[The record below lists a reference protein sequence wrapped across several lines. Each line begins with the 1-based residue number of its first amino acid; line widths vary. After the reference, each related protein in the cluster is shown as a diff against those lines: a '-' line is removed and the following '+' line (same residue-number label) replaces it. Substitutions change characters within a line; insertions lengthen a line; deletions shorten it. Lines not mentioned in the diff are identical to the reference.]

1 MAGPAAALVP
11 VVIVG
16 TSLIRMVGAP
26 IASQL
31 VKRGLVTKATA
42 KQIKNFGK
50 NIPKMTRQRQGD
62 LTKAGARNIGRR
74 TPMRGPGGRKKSQLE
89 ILKKQRENLQKG
101 KNAPTSSAGRSRAGD
116 KKSLEARE
124 QATSK
129 ISNAANVVDK
139 GAKVR
144 DAVNKSTKKA
154 AKKQKN
160 EKALQ
165 AREKATQRSIA
176 ERIAQ
181 RKKAESSGKRNLP
194 STTRPVPAR
203 GTSGRPSA
211 TPANAAGRN
220 LSTSINKPVAPR
232 PRPKPDMKTV
242 GSGNVPP
249 RGTSGR
255 PSATPANA
263 SGLRSLAAKGAIK
276 PQIAAAGIDTK
287 KPSKKNDPVGSG
299 QTPASGYV
307 ESKPKPNN
315 NRAEELDAAPG
326 VTSGKKTSKFK
337 DEGGK
342 YKQYE
347 WAKKLD
353 PNSAGFQS
361 GYLTKKGS
369 DAQDEED
376 AGGAKKGG
384 QIKKVVKNKQVVKK
398 KAASVKSTSKKRN
411 SFSGRGAGAA
421 LRGF

>member
-1 MAGPAAALVP
+1 MAAPALVP
-11 VVIVG
+11 VVIAATG
-16 TSLIRMVGAP
+16 AIRMVGAP
-26 IASQL
+26 VARALAS
-31 VKRGLVTKATA
+31 RGIVSKATA
-42 KQIKNFGK
+42 KQVKNFGK
-50 NIPKMTRQRQGD
+50 NIPKMSRQMQGK
-62 LTKAGARNIGRR
+62 LTKEGARNVARR
-74 TPMRGPGGRKKSQLE
+74 TPMRGSGGRKLSQLE
-89 ILKKQRENLQKG
+89 KQKLMRENISKG
-101 KNAPTSSAGRSRAGD
+101 KNSPTSSTAKSRIDKVSNSASGAEKASRV
-116 KKSLEARE
+116 KKS
-124 QATSK
+124 
-129 ISNAANVVDK
+129 VDK
-139 GAKVR
+139 AMKK
-144 DAVNKSTKKA
+144 KSD
-154 AKKQKN
+154 

-165 AREKATQRSIA
+165 AKEQATQRSIA

-181 RKKAESSGKRNLP
+181 RKKAESAGPRNLP
-194 STTRPVPAR
+194 SKPQAVPTR

-232 PRPKPDMKTV
+232 RPDIKTV
-242 GSGNVPP
+242 GSRKVPP
-249 RGTSGR
+249 RGTGGR

-263 SGLRSLAAKGAIK
+263 SGLRSLAAKQTVK
-276 PQIAAAGIDTK
+276 PQIAAAGTDTK

-299 QTPASGYV
+299 QTPATGYV
-307 ESKPKPNN
+307 ESKRKPNN

-326 VTSGKKTSKFK
+326 VTSGKKSSKFN

>member
-26 IASQL
+26 IARALAS
-31 VKRGLVTKATA
+31 RGIVSKATV
-42 KQIKNFGK
+42 KQVKNFGK
-50 NIPKMTRQRQGD
+50 NIPKMSRQMQGK
-62 LTKAGARNIGRR
+62 LTKEGARNVARR
-74 TPMRGPGGRKKSQLE
+74 TPMRGPGGRKLSQLE
-89 ILKKQRENLQKG
+89 KQKLMRENISKG
-101 KNAPTSSAGRSRAGD
+101 KNSPTSSTAKSRID
-116 KKSLEARE
+116 KV
-124 QATSK
+124 
-129 ISNAANVVDK
+129 SNAANVVDK
-139 GAKVR
+139 GARVR

-154 AKKQKN
+154 AKTRKD

-165 AREKATQRSIA
+165 AKEQATQRSIA

-203 GTSGRPSA
+203 GTSGRPA
-211 TPANAAGRN
+211 TTPRNATGQN
-220 LSTSINKPVAPR
+220 LSTSINKPVAPSL
-232 PRPKPDMKTV
+232 RPKPDMKTV
-242 GSGNVPP
+242 GSRKVPA

-276 PQIAAAGIDTK
+276 PQIAAAGTDTK
-287 KPSKKNDPVGSG
+287 KPLKPNNNRADELNAVPGVTSG
-299 QTPASGYV
+299 R
-307 ESKPKPNN
+307 KPKPNN
-315 NRAEELDAAPG
+315 NRADELNAVPG
-326 VTSGKKTSKFK
+326 VTSGKKPSKFK

>member
-1 MAGPAAALVP
+1 MAAPALVP
-11 VVIVG
+11 VVIAATG
-16 TSLIRMVGAP
+16 AIRMVGAP
-26 IASQL
+26 IARALAS
-31 VKRGLVTKATA
+31 RGIVSKATA
-42 KQIKNFGK
+42 KQVKNFGK
-50 NIPKMTRQRQGD
+50 NIPKMSRQMQGK
-62 LTKAGARNIGRR
+62 LTKEGARNVPRR
-74 TPMRGPGGRKKSQLE
+74 TPMRGPGGRKLSQLE
-89 ILKKQRENLQKG
+89 KQKLMRENISKG
-101 KNAPTSSAGRSRAGD
+101 KNSPTSSTAKSRID
-116 KKSLEARE
+116 KV
-124 QATSK
+124 
-129 ISNAANVVDK
+129 SNAANVVDK
-139 GAKVR
+139 GARVK
-144 DAVNKSTKKA
+144 DAVNKSTRKA
-154 AKKQKN
+154 AKKQKD

-165 AREKATQRSIA
+165 AKEQATQRSIA

-181 RKKAESSGKRNLP
+181 RKQAESLRKRNLP
-194 STTRPVPAR
+194 SKREGVPTTTASKTVDKPP
-203 GTSGRPSA
+203 TA
-211 TPANAAGRN
+211 TG
-220 LSTSINKPVAPR
+220 SINKPLASRPR
-232 PRPKPDMKTV
+232 PRPTV
-242 GSGNVPP
+242 GSRKVPP

-263 SGLRSLAAKGAIK
+263 SGLRSLASKGAIK

-287 KPSKKNDPVGSG
+287 KPSKKNDPVGSE
-299 QTPASGYV
+299 QTPSTGYV
-307 ESKPKPNN
+307 ESKRKPNN

>member
-1 MAGPAAALVP
+1 MAAPALVP
-11 VVIVG
+11 VVIAATG
-16 TSLIRMVGAP
+16 AIRMVGAP
-26 IASQL
+26 IARALAS
-31 VKRGLVTKATA
+31 RGIVSKATA
-42 KQIKNFGK
+42 KQVKNFGK
-50 NIPKMTRQRQGD
+50 NIPKMSRQMQGK
-62 LTKAGARNIGRR
+62 LTKEGARNVARR
-74 TPMRGPGGRKKSQLE
+74 TPMRGPGGRKLSQLE
-89 ILKKQRENLQKG
+89 KQKLMRENISKG
-101 KNAPTSSAGRSRAGD
+101 KNSPTSSTAKSRIDKVSNSASGAEKASRV
-116 KKSLEARE
+116 KKS
-124 QATSK
+124 
-129 ISNAANVVDK
+129 VDK
-139 GAKVR
+139 AMKK
-144 DAVNKSTKKA
+144 KSD
-154 AKKQKN
+154 

-165 AREKATQRSIA
+165 AKEQATQRSIA

-181 RKKAESSGKRNLP
+181 RKKAESAGPRNLP
-194 STTRPVPAR
+194 SKPQAVPTR

-232 PRPKPDMKTV
+232 RPDIKTV
-242 GSGNVPP
+242 GSRKVPP
-249 RGTSGR
+249 RGTGGR

-263 SGLRSLAAKGAIK
+263 SGLRSLAAKQTVK
-276 PQIAAAGIDTK
+276 PQIAAAGTDTK

-299 QTPASGYV
+299 QTPATGYV
-307 ESKPKPNN
+307 ESKRKPNN

-326 VTSGKKTSKFK
+326 VTSGKKSSKFN

>member
-1 MAGPAAALVP
+1 MAGPVALVP
-11 VVIVG
+11 VVIAATG
-16 TSLIRMVGAP
+16 AIRMVGAP
-26 IASQL
+26 IARALAS
-31 VKRGLVTKATA
+31 RGIVSKATA
-42 KQIKNFGK
+42 KQVKNFGK
-50 NIPKMTRQRQGD
+50 NIPKMSRQMQGK
-62 LTKAGARNIGRR
+62 LTKEGARNVARR
-74 TPMRGPGGRKKSQLE
+74 TPMRGPGGRKLSQLE
-89 ILKKQRENLQKG
+89 KQKLMRENISKG
-101 KNAPTSSAGRSRAGD
+101 KNLPTSSTAKSRID
-116 KKSLEARE
+116 KV
-124 QATSK
+124 
-129 ISNAANVVDK
+129 SNAANVVDK
-139 GAKVR
+139 GARVK
-144 DAVNKSTKKA
+144 DAVNKSTRKA
-154 AKKQKN
+154 AKKQKD

-203 GTSGRPSA
+203 GTRGRPA
-211 TPANAAGRN
+211 TTPRNATGQN
-220 LSTSINKPVAPR
+220 LSTSINKPVAPSL
-232 PRPKPDMKTV
+232 RPKPDMKTV
-242 GSGNVPP
+242 GSSKVPP

>member
-1 MAGPAAALVP
+1 MAGPTLVP
-11 VVIVG
+11 VVIAATG
-16 TSLIRMVGAP
+16 AIRMVGAP
-26 IASQL
+26 IARALAS
-31 VKRGLVTKATA
+31 RGIVSKATA
-42 KQIKNFGK
+42 KQVKNFGK
-50 NIPKMTRQRQGD
+50 NIPKMSRQMQGK
-62 LTKAGARNIGRR
+62 LTKEGARNVARR
-74 TPMRGPGGRKKSQLE
+74 TPMRGPGGRKLSQLE
-89 ILKKQRENLQKG
+89 KQKLMRENISKG
-101 KNAPTSSAGRSRAGD
+101 KNSPTSSTAKSRIDKVSNSASGAEKASRV
-116 KKSLEARE
+116 KKS
-124 QATSK
+124 
-129 ISNAANVVDK
+129 VDK
-139 GAKVR
+139 AMKK
-144 DAVNKSTKKA
+144 KSD
-154 AKKQKN
+154 

-165 AREKATQRSIA
+165 AKEQATQRSIA

-181 RKKAESSGKRNLP
+181 RKKAESAGPRNLP
-194 STTRPVPAR
+194 SKPQAVPTR

-232 PRPKPDMKTV
+232 RPDIKTV
-242 GSGNVPP
+242 GSRKVPP
-249 RGTSGR
+249 RGTGGR

-263 SGLRSLAAKGAIK
+263 SGLRSLAAKQTVK
-276 PQIAAAGIDTK
+276 PQIAAAGTDTK

-299 QTPASGYV
+299 QTPATGYV
-307 ESKPKPNN
+307 ESKRKPNN

-326 VTSGKKTSKFK
+326 VTSGKKSSKFN

>member
-203 GTSGRPSA
+203 GTSGRPA
-211 TPANAAGRN
+211 T
-220 LSTSINKPVAPR
+220 
-232 PRPKPDMKTV
+232 
-242 GSGNVPP
+242 
-249 RGTSGR
+249 
-255 PSATPANA
+255 TPANA

>member
-1 MAGPAAALVP
+1 MAGPVALVP
-11 VVIVG
+11 VVIAATG
-16 TSLIRMVGAP
+16 AIRMVGAP
-26 IASQL
+26 IARALAS
-31 VKRGLVTKATA
+31 RGIVSKATA
-42 KQIKNFGK
+42 KQVKNFGK
-50 NIPKMTRQRQGD
+50 NIPKMSRQMQGK
-62 LTKAGARNIGRR
+62 LTKEGARNVARR
-74 TPMRGPGGRKKSQLE
+74 TPMRGPGGRKLSQLE
-89 ILKKQRENLQKG
+89 KQKLMRENISKG
-101 KNAPTSSAGRSRAGD
+101 KNSPTSSTAKSRID
-116 KKSLEARE
+116 KV
-124 QATSK
+124 
-129 ISNAANVVDK
+129 SNAANVVDK
-139 GAKVR
+139 GARVK
-144 DAVNKSTKKA
+144 DAVNKSTRKA
-154 AKKQKN
+154 AKKQKD

-165 AREKATQRSIA
+165 AKEQATQRSIA

-181 RKKAESSGKRNLP
+181 RKKAESAGPRNLP
-194 STTRPVPAR
+194 SKPQAVPTR

-232 PRPKPDMKTV
+232 RPDIKTV
-242 GSGNVPP
+242 GSRKVPP
-249 RGTSGR
+249 RGTGGR

-263 SGLRSLAAKGAIK
+263 SGLRSLAAKQTVK
-276 PQIAAAGIDTK
+276 PQIAAAGTDTK

-299 QTPASGYV
+299 QTPATGYV
-307 ESKPKPNN
+307 ESKRKPNN

-326 VTSGKKTSKFK
+326 VTSGKKSSKFN